1 MMEILQEILSTLL
14 IILGVIF
21 MMVAALGI
29 LRLPDFYIRM
39 SAITKAGTMGVGL
52 IVVGI
57 AVYFNELLIS
67 AKAFVIISFMILTA
81 PVAAH
86 IIARAAYRQGVPFW
100 GRNLVDELG
109 DIVKGRDRCEEIIA
123 REPDNLQAKLEILN
137 YHTILPPVLGGS
149 LRKAFLTANEIKEL
163 DNAEGHRAFGMIYS
177 KKNDYHQA
185 EKEYMSA
192 IEASGGLIRYK
203 YDLGRFYREIQWYD
217 KAFRIFE
224 GISKQ
229 EPGQLASLLE
239 IGKTAA
245 LSGLNS
251 ERGEEALNNYL
262 NARLPGDKQNLAKAS
277 FYMGLIFLNRKE
289 YIMARE
295 YFEKS
300 LYYDPDFPDASSYLG
315 QVSKR

>member
-1 MMEILQEILSTLL
+1 MELLQEILSTLL

-109 DIVKGRDRCEEIIA
+109 DIVKERDKCEEVIA
-123 REPDNLQAKLEILN
+123 REPSNLKAKLEILN
-137 YHTILPPVLGGS
+137 YQTILPPVLGGS
-149 LRKAFLTANEIKEL
+149 LRKAFLIASEIKEL
-163 DNAEGHRAFGMIYS
+163 DIAEGHRAFGMVYAR
-177 KKNDYHQA
+177 KNDYNQA
-185 EKEYMSA
+185 EHEYKSA
-192 IEASGGLIRYK
+192 IQASGGAISYK

-217 KAFRIFE
+217 KAFSVFE
-224 GISKQ
+224 EISKDN
-229 EPGQLASLLE
+229 PGQLTSLLE

-251 ERGEEALNNYL
+251 GRGEEVLNKYL
-262 NARLPGDKQNLAKAS
+262 NVRPPSDKQNLASAS
-277 FYMGLIFLNRKE
+277 FYMGLIFLNRNE
-289 YIMARE
+289 YIMAKE

-300 LYYDPDFPDASSYLG
+300 LDYNPDFQDARSCLELIR
-315 QVSKR
+315 KK